1 MPSHKPTLLIIG
13 GTGEA
18 IELAEAV
25 TAAFGDDLR
34 VISSLAGRTAAPGS
48 ISGEVRTGGFG
59 GVAGLASYLRD
70 ISADYLIDASHP
82 FAAEISKHA
91 CLAAAATATPCL
103 TLLRPPWSKEEGD
116 RWHEAADM
124 AAAAEMIPTLGR
136 RAFLSLGTRALE
148 HFAGLRDTWF
158 LVRLIDAPEEALP
171 LDQAEL
177 ILGRGPFDA
186 ASEQQLL
193 KQHRIDLLVTRASG
207 GEATKGKIDAARAL
221 DIPVIM
227 LRRPAPPPGD
237 TVETIDAALD
247 WLRVT

>member
-1 MPSHKPTLLIIG
+1 
-13 GTGEA
+13 
-18 IELAEAV
+18 
-25 TAAFGDDLR
+25 
-34 VISSLAGRTAAPGS
+34 
-48 ISGEVRTGGFG
+48 
-59 GVAGLASYLRD
+59 
-70 ISADYLIDASHP
+70 
-82 FAAEISKHA
+82 
-91 CLAAAATATPCL
+91 
-103 TLLRPPWSKEEGD
+103 
-116 RWHEAADM
+116 M